1 MIEIEILLTFVY
13 FLECTVVQCK
23 DALSIIATVKA
34 IDSEWNIM
42 TGLFGLGLNLQK
54 IGCAVIWNYFR
65 LLMLKVVPDISRPK
79 KSRHYFDALYEHGIG
94 R

>member
-23 DALSIIATVKA
+23 DTLSIYCGNDTP
-34 IDSEWNIM
+34 ETNTW
-42 TGLFGLGLNLQK
+42 LNPQK

-65 LLMLKVVPDISRPK
+65 LLMLKVVPDISRP
-79 KSRHYFDALYEHGIG
+79 
-94 R
+94 